1 MIHVEGE
8 RTPRTPARAL
18 TAGVQARVGALRIRE
33 ELAVAAGIV
42 TELPDQQ
49 LMSALREGETRD
61 ELLVRY
67 RTAIVLLDGVVQQ
80 FSGDTT

>member
-1 MIHVEGE
+1 MIDVEGE
-8 RTPRTPARAL
+8 RVPRTAARVL
-18 TAGVQARVGALRIRE
+18 TAGVQARVGASRIRE

-49 LMSALREGETRD
+49 LTSLLREGETRD

-67 RTAIVLLDGVVQQ
+67 QTAIVLLDDVVQQ
-80 FSGDTT
+80 FSGK

>member
-18 TAGVQARVGALRIRE
+18 TAGVQARVGALRIRK

-42 TELPDQQ
+42 TELPD
-49 LMSALREGETRD
+49 
-61 ELLVRY
+61 
-67 RTAIVLLDGVVQQ
+67 
-80 FSGDTT
+80 

>member
-1 MIHVEGE
+1 MIDVEGQ
-8 RTPRTPARAL
+8 RRPRTAARVL
-18 TAGVQARVGALRIRE
+18 TAGVQARVVASRIRE

-42 TELPDQQ
+42 SELPDQQ
-49 LMSALREGETRD
+49 LMAALHEGETRD

-67 RTAIVLLDGVVQQ
+67 RTAIVLLDDVVQQ

>member
-1 MIHVEGE
+1 MIDVEGK
-8 RTPRTPARAL
+8 RTPRTAARVL
-18 TAGVQARVGALRIRE
+18 TAVVQARVGASRIRE

-49 LMSALREGETRD
+49 LTSLLREGETRD

-67 RTAIVLLDGVVQQ
+67 QTAIVLLDDVVQQ
-80 FSGDTT
+80 FSGK